1 LKTVLILA
9 PGFPKNEEDTTCLPT
24 VQQFLLAANSI
35 YQDLCFVVLSF
46 QYPFLKTEYVWNGIR
61 VIPFG
66 GKNKKYLHRIF
77 LWLRVFRK
85 LRQLNKNNELIGILS
100 LWGNECALLG
110 HYFGKLYK
118 FKHFIWLQGQDAKA
132 NNRYIKFIAPKNSEV
147 IAISDFIK
155 NEFYANHKILPF
167 LTAENGITKSIF
179 PEFNSGLRPVDIFG
193 AGNLI
198 PLKNYSL
205 FIDLINELMPAF
217 PNIKVVIAGE
227 GKEKELLEK
236 KIDLYG
242 LKNNVH
248 LIGLIS
254 HQEVLQ
260 VMNKSKIFLHT
271 SRYEGNSTVLIEAL
285 YSGCKVVSTCALS
298 ERTTENIFV
307 ESERESLLERLQKL
321 LSQKQLDAKQVLF
334 NAIDDSA
341 KIVIDLFL

>member
-1 LKTVLILA
+1 
-9 PGFPKNEEDTTCLPT
+9 
-24 VQQFLLAANSI
+24 
-35 YQDLCFVVLSF
+35 
-46 QYPFLKTEYVWNGIR
+46 
-61 VIPFG
+61 
-66 GKNKKYLHRIF
+66 
-77 LWLRVFRK
+77 
-85 LRQLNKNNELIGILS
+85 
-100 LWGNECALLG
+100 
-110 HYFGKLYK
+110 
-118 FKHFIWLQGQDAKA
+118 
-132 NNRYIKFIAPKNSEV
+132 
-147 IAISDFIK
+147 
-155 NEFYANHKILPF
+155 
-167 LTAENGITKSIF
+167 
-179 PEFNSGLRPVDIFG
+179 
-193 AGNLI
+193 
-198 PLKNYSL
+198 
-205 FIDLINELMPAF
+205 MPAF